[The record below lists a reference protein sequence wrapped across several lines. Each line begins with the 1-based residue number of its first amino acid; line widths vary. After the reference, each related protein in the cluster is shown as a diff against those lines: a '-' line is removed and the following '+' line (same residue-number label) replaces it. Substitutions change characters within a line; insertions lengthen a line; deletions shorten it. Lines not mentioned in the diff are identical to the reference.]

1 MEKNIIIGGAGYIG
15 TVLIDYLLKKNKQ
28 VIVRYSKMNNEIITE
43 EFDDVLFVPNISG
56 KT

>member
-28 VIVRYSKMNNEIITE
+28 VICVDSLIYKNRFS
-43 EFDDVLFVPNISG
+43 ISSF
-56 KT
+56 KKKKILSL